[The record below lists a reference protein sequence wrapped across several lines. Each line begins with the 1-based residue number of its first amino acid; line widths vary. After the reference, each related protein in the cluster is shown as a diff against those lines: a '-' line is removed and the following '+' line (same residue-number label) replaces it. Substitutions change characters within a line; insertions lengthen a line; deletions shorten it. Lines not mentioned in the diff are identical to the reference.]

1 MALAS
6 VEELT
11 FSYPGSA
18 PALDGVSLRIDPGE
32 IVLVLGASGSGKST
46 LVRALGGLVPWFHG
60 GHFSGRVE
68 VAGRDTRSTHPSQ
81 LAGTVATVF
90 QDPEDQVVL
99 AQVESEIAFGLENV
113 GTPSQAILPRA
124 HTALASVGAAHLAD
138 RRVAELS
145 GGELQR
151 ICLAS
156 ALALEP
162 ELLLLDE
169 PTSQLDPDGAEAFL
183 EHALAGDAAVVISEQ
198 RPALALRYADRVLF
212 LDRGR
217 IILDAPRDEAV
228 PWLDE
233 HRPAWTAAPSNR
245 LLQAEQTGSLT
256 ERSLSSNRL
265 LQGGGGDVVARLAG
279 IRFAYGDGPPALDD
293 ASLLLRRGEIVAL
306 TGPNGSGKTTLAKLA
321 AGLLDPQGGEV
332 EREGRAA
339 FLLQDPGRY
348 LVRETVLDEVALGT
362 SRERARR
369 VLGDVGLAWAEDRH
383 PRDLSSG
390 ERERLALATV
400 LVTEPDLLVLDEPTR
415 GVDPERKAELAGL
428 LRAQAG
434 RRATLVV
441 THDIAFAQAVADRE
455 VSLGAQ
461 REALVA

>member
-6 VEELT
+6 VEGLT
-11 FSYPGSA
+11 FSYPGSP
-18 PALDGVSLRIDPGE
+18 PALDDVSLRIDAGE

-60 GHFSGRVE
+60 GTFSGRVE
-68 VAGRDTRSTHPSQ
+68 IAGRDTRSTHPSA

-99 AQVESEIAFGLENV
+99 GQVEAEIAFGLENV
-113 GTPSQAILPRA
+113 GTRPDEILPRA
-124 HTALASVGAAHLAD
+124 YAALASVGASHLAG

-156 ALALEP
+156 ALALRP

-183 EHALAGDAAVVISEQ
+183 EHAFASGAAVVISEQ
-198 RPALALRYADRVLF
+198 RPAAALRHADRVLF

-217 IILDAPRDEAV
+217 IVLDAPRDEAV
-228 PWLDE
+228 AWLDE
-233 HRPAWTAAPSNR
+233 HRPAWTAEPATMSRWSARGTSSPR
-245 LLQAEQTGSLT
+245 LS
-256 ERSLSSNRL
+256 
-265 LQGGGGDVVARLAG
+265 G
-279 IRFAYGDGPPALDD
+279 IRFAYGDGPLVLDG
-293 ASLLLRRGEIVAL
+293 ASLELRRGEIVAL

-321 AGLLDPQGGEV
+321 AGLLEPQGGAV
-332 EREGRAA
+332 ERDGRAT

-348 LVRETVLDEVALGT
+348 LVRETALDEVALGT
-362 SRERARR
+362 GTERAKR
-369 VLGDVGLAWAEDRH
+369 VLAEVGLAWAEDRH

-428 LRAQAG
+428 LRAQAA

-441 THDIAFAQAVADRE
+441 THDVAFAASVADRD
-455 VSLGAQ
+455 VSLGAV
-461 REALVA
+461 REALLA